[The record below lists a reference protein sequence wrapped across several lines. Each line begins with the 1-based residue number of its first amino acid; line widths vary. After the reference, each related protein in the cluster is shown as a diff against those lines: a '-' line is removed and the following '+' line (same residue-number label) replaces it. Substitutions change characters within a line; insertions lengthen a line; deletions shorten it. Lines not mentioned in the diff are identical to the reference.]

1 MLFSVLTRKD
11 EIPRL
16 NFPPQRSGPGWK
28 NGVPAQ
34 ATYLAWALSS
44 SSSLVPPAVPGPGA
58 LLGPSSQRSAQPT
71 SLRQPG
77 AQAPHGDHCR
87 VPRTATHG
95 DRTIRW
101 RRWGWRGRL
110 LTLQGLSLASGPS
123 WWGWS
128 PAGQSSVCPRPPSS
142 PTGWDRRVPG
152 RRLYL
157 PLTTLSAPRTMP
169 CWP

>member
-1 MLFSVLTRKD
+1 MRYQGSTFPLRGQVLAGRTGSLRRPLTWPGSFHPAPVWFLLPV
-11 EIPRL
+11 PR
-16 NFPPQRSGPGWK
+16 
-28 NGVPAQ
+28 
-34 ATYLAWALSS
+34 
-44 SSSLVPPAVPGPGA
+44 PGA
-58 LLGPSSQRSAQPT
+58 LLGPSSQKSAQPT
-71 SLRQPG
+71 SLSQPG
-77 AQAPHGDHCR
+77 AQAPAGPQAPHGDHCR
-87 VPRTATHG
+87 VPRTATRG

-101 RRWGWRGRL
+101 RRWRWRGRL

-142 PTGWDRRVPG
+142 PTGRDRRVPG